1 MSSLEIVKSLQN
13 QHVKEAL
20 ALHSNKHRL
29 AEGTCLVVGAKAIDE
44 AQKAGWQAKRYFF
57 RDDVLT
63 PESFATGKPWQ
74 IASNAVLKAIAE
86 TESAPPVVAIFYLPT
101 STKPLTLETL
111 PLPQASQETLL
122 VLDGIQDPGNLGTIL
137 RTAVAFGVKQVLFI
151 QPMADAYASKVIRSS
166 TGLQFRL
173 QIHTIR
179 HEETYAVLKALSQ
192 EGWHPYLADAF
203 DESQVTPL
211 YLHEMEAL
219 PKHPMAVVL
228 GQEGQ
233 GLRLTEAE
241 KQAFSIL
248 SVAMCDDVES
258 LNVAIT
264 GSLILH
270 HLYSLKTFSGKGTP
284 S

>member
-1 MSSLEIVKSLQN
+1 MSSTEIVKSLQN
-13 QHVKEAL
+13 QHVKDAIAL
-20 ALHSNKHRL
+20 QTNKHRM
-29 AEGTCLVVGAKAIDE
+29 AEEACLVVGEKAIEE

-63 PESFATGKPWQ
+63 PESFAAGKPWQ

-86 TESAPPVVAIFYLPT
+86 TESAPSVVAIFHLPA
-101 STKPLTLETL
+101 STKPLTLEEL
-111 PLPQASQETLL
+111 PFPQSSRETLL
-122 VLDGIQDPGNLGTIL
+122 VLDGIQDPGNLGTL
-137 RTAVAFGVKQVLFI
+137 FRTAVAFGVKQVLLI
-151 QPMADAYASKVIRSS
+151 LPMADAYASKVIRSS

-173 QIHTIR
+173 QIHAIR
-179 HEETYAVLKALSQ
+179 HEETHAVLKALSQ
-192 EGWHPYLADAF
+192 KGWHPYLADAF

-211 YLHEMEAL
+211 YLHKVKSL

-233 GLRLTEAE
+233 GLRLTESE

-248 SVAMCDDVES
+248 SVAMCDEAES

-270 HLYSLKTFSGKGTP
+270 HLYSLKCASGKGTP
-284 S
+284 

>member
-1 MSSLEIVKSLQN
+1 MSSTEIVKSLQN

-20 ALHSNKHRL
+20 ALQTSKHRL
-29 AEGTCLVVGAKAIDE
+29 TEEACLVVGEKAIEE

-63 PESFATGKPWQ
+63 PESFAAGKPWQ
-74 IASNAVLKAIAE
+74 IVSNAVLKAIAE
-86 TESAPPVVAIFYLPT
+86 TESAPPVVAVFHLPA
-101 STKPLTLETL
+101 STKPLTLGEL
-111 PLPQASQETLL
+111 PLPQNSRETLL
-122 VLDGIQDPGNLGTIL
+122 VLDGIQDPGNLGTL
-137 RTAVAFGVKQVLFI
+137 FRTAVAFGVKQVLLI

-173 QIHTIR
+173 QIHAIR
-179 HEETYAVLKALSQ
+179 HEETHAVLKALSDK
-192 EGWHPYLADAF
+192 GWHPYLADAF

-211 YLHEMEAL
+211 YLHEMKAL

-248 SVAMCDDVES
+248 SVAMCHEAES

-270 HLYSLKTFSGKGTP
+270 HLYSLKCSAGKETP
-284 S
+284 

>member
-1 MSSLEIVKSLQN
+1 MSSTEIVKSLQN
-13 QHVKEAL
+13 QHVKDAL
-20 ALHSNKHRL
+20 ALQTSKHRL
-29 AEGTCLVVGAKAIDE
+29 TEEACLVVGEKAIEE

-63 PESFATGKPWQ
+63 PESFAAGKPWQ
-74 IASNAVLKAIAE
+74 IVSNAVLKAIAE
-86 TESAPPVVAIFYLPT
+86 TESAPPVVAVFHLPA
-101 STKPLTLETL
+101 STKPLTLGEL
-111 PLPQASQETLL
+111 PLPQNSRETLL
-122 VLDGIQDPGNLGTIL
+122 VLDGIQDPGNLGTL
-137 RTAVAFGVKQVLFI
+137 FRTAVAFGVKQVLLI

-173 QIHTIR
+173 QIHAIR
-179 HEETYAVLKALSQ
+179 HEETHAVLKALSDK
-192 EGWHPYLADAF
+192 GWHPYLADAF
-203 DESQVTPL
+203 DESQITPL
-211 YLHEMEAL
+211 YLHEMKAL

-248 SVAMCDDVES
+248 SVAMCHEAES

-270 HLYSLKTFSGKGTP
+270 HLYSLKCSAGKETP
-284 S
+284 

>member
-1 MSSLEIVKSLQN
+1 MSSTEIVKSLQN

-20 ALHSNKHRL
+20 ALQTSKHRL
-29 AEGTCLVVGAKAIDE
+29 TEEACLVVGEKAIEE

-63 PESFATGKPWQ
+63 PESFAAGKPWQ
-74 IASNAVLKAIAE
+74 IVSNAVLKAIAE
-86 TESAPPVVAIFYLPT
+86 TESAPPVVAVFHLPA
-101 STKPLTLETL
+101 STKPLTLGEL
-111 PLPQASQETLL
+111 PLPQNSRETLL
-122 VLDGIQDPGNLGTIL
+122 VLDGIQDPGNLGTL
-137 RTAVAFGVKQVLFI
+137 FRTAVAFGVKQVLLI

-173 QIHTIR
+173 QIHAIR
-179 HEETYAVLKALSQ
+179 HEETHAVLKALSDK
-192 EGWHPYLADAF
+192 GWHPYLADAF

-211 YLHEMEAL
+211 YLHEMKAL

-248 SVAMCDDVES
+248 SVAMCHEAES

-270 HLYSLKTFSGKGTP
+270 HLYNLKCSAGKETP
-284 S
+284 

>member
-1 MSSLEIVKSLQN
+1 MSSTEIVKSLQN

-20 ALHSNKHRL
+20 ALQTSKHRL
-29 AEGTCLVVGAKAIDE
+29 TEEACLVVGEKAIEE

-63 PESFATGKPWQ
+63 PESFAAGKPWQ
-74 IASNAVLKAIAE
+74 IVSNAVLKAIAE
-86 TESAPPVVAIFYLPT
+86 TESAPPVVAVFHLPA
-101 STKPLTLETL
+101 STKPLTLGEL
-111 PLPQASQETLL
+111 PLPQNSRETLL
-122 VLDGIQDPGNLGTIL
+122 VLDGIQDPGNLGTL
-137 RTAVAFGVKQVLFI
+137 FRTAVAFGVKQVLLI

-173 QIHTIR
+173 QIHAIR
-179 HEETYAVLKALSQ
+179 HEETHAVLKALSDK
-192 EGWHPYLADAF
+192 GWHPYLADAF
-203 DESQVTPL
+203 DESQITPL
-211 YLHEMEAL
+211 YLHEMKAL

-248 SVAMCDDVES
+248 SVAMCHEAES

-270 HLYSLKTFSGKGTP
+270 HLYSLKCSAGKETP
-284 S
+284 